1 MGRALKY
8 TSTLVLLVLISS
20 SCGGSNRE
28 AISEAPEKP
37 SSSAP
42 AQETQAS
49 GSEEGEAQT
58 ASEDA
63 VGPAG
68 STESTDEEAT
78 VPPEPDLPTFG
89 DLVWPCGP
97 GEATGATDQ
106 GVTDDLI
113 LIGGGDDRGFV
124 GALGLNVTQTDTIRA
139 LVDVCNEMGGI
150 LGREISV
157 ELYDAKIFEVSSV
170 WLDACPKM
178 FMMVGEGFAVDGFGE
193 ESRVQCELAHIP
205 AWTVSAAA
213 AHGPWMIQPVPNPA
227 DRMSLSMASW
237 IVDNCPSCVKSSA
250 TMFGNF
256 GATIENKDKVLASY
270 PQLGFEFDINLEY
283 NINGE
288 DDWTPFVLALKDADI
303 QHVYFTGACLPN
315 YQAFRA
321 SAAVNDYQAIYTV
334 DANFY
339 EDACRR
345 ANTDGVMNNTFI
357 RSAHIPFEERD
368 STKAVDDYLNIM
380 ETEGGEVAL
389 LGMQVASAF
398 MLWATA
404 AKACGS
410 ELTRECVL
418 EEAESIDIWTGGGL
432 HVPSDPGVNET
443 PPCGIVIELVN
454 DTYVRV
460 EPEEPGT
467 FVCDDAWTASF
478 ATEWTEQAKLDE
490 NRVSHQ
496 FTD

>member
-63 VGPAG
+63 VEPAG

-227 DRMSLSMASW
+227 ERMSLSMASW
-237 IVDNCPSCVKSSA
+237 IVDNCP
-250 TMFGNF
+250 
-256 GATIENKDKVLASY
+256 
-270 PQLGFEFDINLEY
+270 
-283 NINGE
+283 
-288 DDWTPFVLALKDADI
+288 
-303 QHVYFTGACLPN
+303 
-315 YQAFRA
+315 
-321 SAAVNDYQAIYTV
+321 
-334 DANFY
+334 Y
-339 EDACRR
+339 ED
-345 ANTDGVMNNTFI
+345 I
-357 RSAHIPFEERD
+357 
-368 STKAVDDYLNIM
+368 
-380 ETEGGEVAL
+380 
-389 LGMQVASAF
+389 
-398 MLWATA
+398 
-404 AKACGS
+404 
-410 ELTRECVL
+410 
-418 EEAESIDIWTGGGL
+418 
-432 HVPSDPGVNET
+432 VNE
-443 PPCGIVIELVN
+443 VKEDLEN
-454 DTYVRV
+454 
-460 EPEEPGT
+460 GT
-467 FVCDDAWTASF
+467 TVADG
-478 ATEWTEQAKLDE
+478 E
-490 NRVSHQ
+490 
-496 FTD
+496 